1 MFKRLL
7 IPGFPRNCQFY
18 RSGSGAPAPTS
29 APCGTASLSIATP
42 HVVAPG
48 PRHPPRRGAA
58 LTDGAAG
65 RLGRALGRAPIP
77 RSRSEQNVRSRQ
89 RSSLP
94 EQPRRSGRS
103 GADARRPPRSRVG
116 ESGREPPPSDGVAV
130 AKVTGRKPPPPGR
143 PKPEPAAACRQLAEQ
158 QHRSALSR
166 AAGGDTNRRL
176 RRAACDGEVKATK
189 LVEQRH
195 ELIRK
200 TLMEKQRRELM
211 QTSRMVNDGLKRRKL
226 GRHIAA
232 RICLHQLERDR
243 KSHAGLRLQNLRSRT
258 REQTAQYH
266 AELRAMKERVAS
278 APYLFEQ
285 VTQNSIRGTVDRLFS
300 RVLRRL
306 QLDEELVLEL
316 CTAGRAGRPGGR
328 VGGRQL
334 GRRRTPSDQRRRL
347 VPVTRG
353 SRPRVRVRGLRW
365 ETRLCVCVWARVSER
380 ISQ

>member
-1 MFKRLL
+1 MWD
-7 IPGFPRNCQFY
+7 GFSVDRYAPRG
-18 RSGSGAPAPTS
+18 R
-29 APCGTASLSIATP
+29 
-42 HVVAPG
+42 PG
-48 PRHPPRRGAA
+48 PPPSAQEGCCLHGPGCRTPRTRPG
-58 LTDGAAG
+58 T
-65 RLGRALGRAPIP
+65 APIP
-77 RSRSEQNVRSRQ
+77 RSRGEQNIRSRQ

-103 GADARRPPRSRVG
+103 GADARHPPRPRVG

-130 AKVTGRKPPPPGR
+130 AKVTGRRPPPGR
-143 PKPEPAAACRQLAEQ
+143 PKPKSPPEPAAACRQLAEQ

-166 AAGGDTNRRL
+166 AAGGDTTRRL

-195 ELIRK
+195 ERIRK
-200 TLMEKQRRELM
+200 TLMEKERRELM
-211 QTSRMVNDGLKRRKL
+211 ETSRMVNDGLKKRKL

-232 RICLHQLERDR
+232 RICLHQVERYR

-285 VTQNSIRGTVDRLFS
+285 VTQDNIRGTVDRLFS

-316 CTAGRAGRPGGR
+316 RAAGGWGDLEGKSEAGSWDAAARPPTSGDDRCPLLEQPGHECGYADCAGIPDSAAR
-328 VGGRQL
+328 
-334 GRRRTPSDQRRRL
+334 
-347 VPVTRG
+347 
-353 SRPRVRVRGLRW
+353 
-365 ETRLCVCVWARVSER
+365 CVCECG
-380 ISQ
+380 QE